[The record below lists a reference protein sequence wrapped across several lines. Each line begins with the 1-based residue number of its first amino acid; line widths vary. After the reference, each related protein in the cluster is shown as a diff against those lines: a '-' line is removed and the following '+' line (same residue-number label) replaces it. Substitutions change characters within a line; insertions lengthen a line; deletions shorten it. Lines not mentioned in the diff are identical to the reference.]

1 MRLIQQSSK
10 YLKKAQESFKKGE
23 YSECLEF
30 CSLASGILSE
40 IQDNPNFVAKNKP
53 FLQMLTM
60 LADMALDHKDE
71 STSLFAYYQIIKDS
85 KTSDAQQEIIAMIE
99 NFDKNLFA
107 LNLALQSI
115 QEADIDRSDG
125 ILYKD
130 FQKIADD
137 IGFKEAFED
146 LMFSTKII
154 FTHKGDFLFFMQ
166 NLVDYGFK
174 DVAMNYFENVGNI
187 LFLDKDF
194 LRIYKQILKAGDYKW
209 KLH

>member
-71 STSLFAYYQIIKDS
+71 ATSLFDYYQIIKDS

-99 NFDKNLFA
+99 NFDKNLIKQCFKQFCI
-107 LNLALQSI
+107 LRSI
-115 QEADIDRSDG
+115 SRITNFVSVNISSQCFSD
-125 ILYKD
+125 
-130 FQKIADD
+130 
-137 IGFKEAFED
+137 
-146 LMFSTKII
+146 
-154 FTHKGDFLFFMQ
+154 
-166 NLVDYGFK
+166 
-174 DVAMNYFENVGNI
+174 
-187 LFLDKDF
+187 
-194 LRIYKQILKAGDYKW
+194 
-209 KLH
+209 